1 MQPFKKLVFVDLETT
16 GANPINDR
24 IIEIGIVCVE
34 GDQVEQW
41 SSLVQPG
48 IPISPFIQGLTGIT
62 NEMVRDAPVFDEL
75 VDEIKRWLEGGVF
88 IAHNARFDS
97 GFLKNALKASGHK
110 FCNKVLCTVKLSR
123 KLYPQYAKHSL
134 DSLIERHGL
143 LSEARHRA
151 LADADLLWQFWQK
164 IESEIQPSILEQVLH
179 SLLQQHAV
187 PANLDNDWLR
197 GIPDAPGVYL
207 FYGENDLPLYVG
219 KSIHLR
225 KRVQSH
231 FSADHRLYKDMRLS
245 QQIHKVTWQIT
256 AGEIGAFLL
265 EAKLIKE
272 LQPIHNRTLRRQRN
286 LYAWQLKI
294 NGAGYLE
301 PRLVQAGEQDFGKA
315 EGLYGLFSSR
325 KKAEAELR
333 ELAQEHDLCLVM
345 LGLESRSSQNKPCFA
360 HQLQR
365 CCGACVGR
373 EPAELHS
380 ERLETAL
387 ARLRVETWPF
397 QGAVGLIEESRDGQR
412 RDVHIVNNWCCLGT
426 VQAGTEQEA
435 LQSLPK
441 DHPAFDKDTYQI
453 VSRALRQQ
461 TVTVKVLETAGNDS
475 GITKLL

>member
-1 MQPFKKLVFVDLETT
+1 MHPCKKLVFVDLETT
-16 GANPINDR
+16 GANPMSDR

-34 GDQVEQW
+34 GGQVERW
-41 SSLVQPG
+41 SSLVRPG

-62 NEMVRDAPVFDEL
+62 NEMVCDAPVFDGL
-75 VDEIKRWLEGGVF
+75 VDELMIRLEGGIF

-123 KLYPQYAKHSL
+123 KLYPQYIKHSL

-143 LSEARHRA
+143 VSEARHRA

-164 IESEIQPSILEQVLH
+164 VEAEIQPPIFEQTLRSV
-179 SLLQQHAV
+179 LQQHAA

-245 QQIHKVTWQIT
+245 QQIHRVTWQTT
-256 AGEIGAFLL
+256 AGEIGAYLL

-272 LQPIHNRTLRRQRN
+272 LQPIHNRALRRQHS
-286 LYAWQLKI
+286 LCAWQLKI
-294 NGAGYLE
+294 NSAGILE
-301 PRLVQAGEQDFGKA
+301 PRLVKAGEQDFGKA

-345 LGLESRSSQNKPCFA
+345 LGLEARSSKNKPCFA

-365 CCGACVGR
+365 CRGACVGR

-380 ERLETAL
+380 ARLETAL
-387 ARLRVETWPF
+387 SRLGIETWPF

-412 RDVHIVNNWCCLGT
+412 RDVHIINNWCCLGT
-426 VQAGTEQEA
+426 VQEGTEQEV
-435 LQSLPK
+435 LQSLFK
-441 DHPAFDKDTYQI
+441 VSPAFDKDTYQI
-453 VSRALRQQ
+453 VSRALRQR
-461 TVTVKVLETAGNDS
+461 TVTVKVFETARDDS